1 MDEKPHVSFHSHD
14 RESFSLCGGLGVFSR
29 DGIPVIESWAVTNKK
44 KMTNPHHWQRS
55 L

>member
-29 DGIPVIESWAVTNKK
+29 DGMPVIVMEIVFVYF
-44 KMTNPHHWQRS
+44 
-55 L
+55 LLL